1 MQDGQIF
8 SLVEK
13 FNFGGDSNGRHWQM
27 DLSEARSK
35 KRDKE
40 AEEKYS
46 LAQFEIETQNT
57 Q

>member
-1 MQDGQIF
+1 
-8 SLVEK
+8 
-13 FNFGGDSNGRHWQM
+13 M